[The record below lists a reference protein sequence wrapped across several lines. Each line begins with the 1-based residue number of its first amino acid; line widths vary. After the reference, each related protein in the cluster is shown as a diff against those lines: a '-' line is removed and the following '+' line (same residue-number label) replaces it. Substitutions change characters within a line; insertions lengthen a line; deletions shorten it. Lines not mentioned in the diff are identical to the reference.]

1 MKKKTEKEKKK
12 EISLLATLFIARKTR
27 LLKVD
32 ITVAF
37 AKMFKKHLPDHML
50 SVTKVVIQLP

>member
-1 MKKKTEKEKKK
+1 M
-12 EISLLATLFIARKTR
+12 ISHLFIVRKTR

-37 AKMFKKHLPDHML
+37 AKMFKKHLPDHMP